1 MKPPLPID
9 EREIVVA
16 GERHVVRVFGAKPIV
31 REDPPIR
38 ARDDSRNSWQRY
50 IRREREQFCRIR

>member
-1 MKPPLPID
+1 MKRPVPID

-16 GERHVVRVFGAKPIV
+16 GERHTVRVFGAKPSV
-31 REDPPIR
+31 KEDPPIR

-50 IRREREQFCRIR
+50 IRREREQFCRTR